1 MTALG
6 GGAPREEDELQQRAA
21 ALLLTVTPGKMMI
34 SGRSFLGKLEWW
46 RKRDETR
53 EGAVLEKKQKRSLSV
68 CRVPFARVRA
78 L

>member
-21 ALLLTVTPGKMMI
+21 ALLLTPGKMMI